1 MVDVSHSYNVNCLT
15 LSTILKNKDKMKHVN
30 SVVPMILTILSKKHG
45 RVMERM
51 EKLQSVDAE
60 TTSVLRPT
68 QFKSD
73 SRKLKAF

>member
-1 MVDVSHSYNVNCLT
+1 
-15 LSTILKNKDKMKHVN
+15 
-30 SVVPMILTILSKKHG
+30 
-45 RVMERM
+45 MERM

-73 SRKLKAF
+73 SRKLKAFWRLEEETQQRIRGHIF